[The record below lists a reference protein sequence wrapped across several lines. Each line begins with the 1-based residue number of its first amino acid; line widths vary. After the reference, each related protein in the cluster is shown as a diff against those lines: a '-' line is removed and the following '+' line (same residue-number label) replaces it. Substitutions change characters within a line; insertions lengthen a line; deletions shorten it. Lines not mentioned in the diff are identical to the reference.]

1 MADNEGREPP
11 KAAPPSLSCSE
22 VHEGQGKPTVLL
34 VHGAS
39 SSGSNSWATV
49 ASHLDAYH
57 LLLPDLPAH
66 GKSKNILPFSKE
78 LSARLLANLIRSK
91 ATSGIAHIV
100 GHSLGSHIAM
110 ELAFKYPEVVVT
122 VFVSGFGVFSSPKA
136 LAYGLYLQNS
146 LQSAVPDPVVRWLT
160 DGTDFPPHKTAN
172 SLPLCKDLAKAM
184 CFGDDGW
191 PKPWPARTLI
201 VAAGKS
207 GILPTSDSAEN
218 AKRLRDIGIKLNEA
232 TVAYTHPA
240 MRHAWTLQDSELFA
254 RTTRQ
259 WIEEGSVP
267 DGFKI
272 L

>member
-49 ASHLDAYH
+49 ASHLDAHH

-66 GKSKNILPFSKE
+66 GKSKNILPFFKE

-91 ATSGIAHIV
+91 ATSGIAHIA
-100 GHSLGSHIAM
+100 GHSLGSHIAI

-136 LAYGLYLQNS
+136 LAYVSTCRTAFN
-146 LQSAVPDPVVRWLT
+146 
-160 DGTDFPPHKTAN
+160 PPSQIRSCGGSRMARTFLLPRLPTACRCAKT
-172 SLPLCKDLAKAM
+172 
-184 CFGDDGW
+184 W
-191 PKPWPARTLI
+191 PKRCA
-201 VAAGKS
+201 
-207 GILPTSDSAEN
+207 
-218 AKRLRDIGIKLNEA
+218 
-232 TVAYTHPA
+232 
-240 MRHAWTLQDSELFA
+240 
-254 RTTRQ
+254 
-259 WIEEGSVP
+259 SVTM
-267 DGFKI
+267 DGPSRGQRGR
-272 L
+272 